1 MENVTEIERPSK
13 AKGIYM
19 SLAFSPGELF
29 RSCRFPYIKLSFSPP
44 GETPP
49 QSLVPE
55 SPEGSTAASVAPDP
69 NARPRIMPCF
79 SDWVPW
85 MMP

>member
-19 SLAFSPGELF
+19 SLAFSPGE
-29 RSCRFPYIKLSFSPP
+29 
-44 GETPP
+44 TPP

-55 SPEGSTAASVAPDP
+55 PPEGSIAASVAPDP
-69 NARPRIMPCF
+69 NARP
-79 SDWVPW
+79 
-85 MMP
+85 